1 MAVHAHSRIRYPSR
15 SAMTQG
21 VRSILPC
28 IGSLLVTMGCT
39 ADPVSHGLLVASPH
53 AEAALVRWDPDQI
66 DPQLGPTPAD
76 TANAQAVQL
85 ALRGNYEDALAQLPP
100 PNKID
105 RPISRLA
112 VRSNRDVIAY
122 WQQRRRFAGSLA
134 IPDPHVGYGVR
145 GDTTSLTAPGFDRR
159 FGRVTQTLEV
169 DAAGLRLR
177 VPYDTVIEEGQR
189 DAFRGDTELTLQ
201 AFAGKASRWPN
212 TKLTAGAIA
221 LIHRSAAC
229 ADPEDGRLD
238 LFVGLAQR
246 YGRLASTVVV
256 GVPSKM
262 GVCPGPCFV
271 GGDIWIRSVWDLYVH
286 DVVQPTIGVSAAG
299 WLAEGRGA
307 MLTVSPGLRF
317 FLDARQSFRIDVLQH
332 STVGEVED
340 VRARRVGA
348 ELSLAYRW
356 W

>member
-1 MAVHAHSRIRYPSR
+1 
-15 SAMTQG
+15 MTQG
-21 VRSILPC
+21 VRSISPC
-28 IGSLLVTMGCT
+28 VGLLLIATGCT
-39 ADPVSHGLLVASPH
+39 ADPISRGLLVASPH
-53 AEAALVRWDPDQI
+53 AEAALVRWNPDQI
-66 DPQLGPTPAD
+66 DPQSGPTAAD
-76 TANAQAVQL
+76 KANAQAVQL
-85 ALRGNYEDALAQLPP
+85 ALQGKYEDALVRLPAP
-100 PNKID
+100 STAE
-105 RPISRLA
+105 RPISRLT

-134 IPDPHVGYGVR
+134 VPDPHVGYGVR
-145 GDTTSLTAPGFDRR
+145 GDTTSLTAPGFHRR

-169 DAAGLRLR
+169 DAAGLRIR
-177 VPYDTVIEEGQR
+177 VPYDTIVEAGQR

-201 AFAGKASRWPN
+201 AFAGKASQWPN
-212 TKLTAGAIA
+212 TKLTAGALA

-238 LFVGLAQR
+238 LFVGWAQR

-256 GVPSKM
+256 GAPTKM

-271 GGDIWIRSVWDLYVH
+271 GGDVWIRTGWDLFVH
-286 DVVQPTIGVSAAG
+286 EVVQPTIGVSAAG
-299 WLAEGRGA
+299 WFAEGRGA

-317 FLDARQSFRIDVLQH
+317 FLDARESFRVDVLQH
-332 STVGEVED
+332 TTVGEVEE

-348 ELSLAYRW
+348 EMSLAYRW